1 MVKAKSLLR
10 KIFEGRSNCF
20 NTVLSFIENAD
31 FDGSEKSLAYVTLI
45 EFEAWLKSKT
55 ERRDVQEVQQESYKP
70 SESQKKLAL
79 ELVVSSKFLLFE
91 PVRRIFELGSA
102 DITKHVNLLIHTKR
116 EYKEVKTIYLKILI
130 FLDVLFF

>member
-1 MVKAKSLLR
+1 MVKAKSRLR
-10 KIFEGRSNCF
+10 EIFEGRNNCF
-20 NTVLSFIENAD
+20 NTVLSFIKNAD

-70 SESQKKLAL
+70 SEAQKKLAL

-91 PVRRIFELGSA
+91 PVRRIFELDSA
-102 DITKHVNLLIHTKR
+102 DITKHVNFLRHTKR